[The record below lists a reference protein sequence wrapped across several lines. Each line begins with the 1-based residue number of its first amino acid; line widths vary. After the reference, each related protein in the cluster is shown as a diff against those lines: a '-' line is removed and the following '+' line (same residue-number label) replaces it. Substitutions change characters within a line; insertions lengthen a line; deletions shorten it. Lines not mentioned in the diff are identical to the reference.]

1 MQSEYGSNTH
11 QQRAGKAQ
19 KGSNKMETTEKLT
32 ALLSTECQCFDEDSS
47 PHYCDGC
54 GDWMQEGT
62 LELFSYWLERNGDPQ
77 RVRCNGRAMGWQ
89 RLDGYAII
97 ESEAYH
103 YHATRKPMPRKLLE
117 ALTLN
122 GDFTIHY
129 TLEGNALTAIR
140 YSHDEPT
147 GARFEFIAE
156 EEEATE

>member
-1 MQSEYGSNTH
+1 MAN
-11 QQRAGKAQ
+11 AI
-19 KGSNKMETTEKLT
+19 ETLT
-32 ALLSTECQCFDEDSS
+32 ALLSTDCQCHDEEDSS

-77 RVRCNGRAMGWQ
+77 RVRCNGSAMTWQ

-103 YHATRKPMPRKLLE
+103 YYATRKPMPRKLLE

-122 GDFTIHY
+122 GDFTIRY
-129 TLEGNALTAIR
+129 TLEGNTLTAIR

-156 EEEATE
+156 EEEEVTE